1 MSRFIISDHIYI
13 IYTYGS
19 NKNIFGKNLTI
30 YNNIIYCLYV
40 SNYIVC
46 YVIYKIEND
55 DGVIDLNYS
64 ANYRKIFMQKLENK
78 FKINIIKFYGIY
90 EKNFA
95 GRLPKKSII
104 Q

>member
-1 MSRFIISDHIYI
+1 MSRFIISNHIYI

-46 YVIYKIEND
+46 YAIYKIEND

-78 FKINIIKFYGIY
+78 FKKDKYNKILWNLSVDPTKNIHYY
-90 EKNFA
+90 
-95 GRLPKKSII
+95 L
-104 Q
+104 